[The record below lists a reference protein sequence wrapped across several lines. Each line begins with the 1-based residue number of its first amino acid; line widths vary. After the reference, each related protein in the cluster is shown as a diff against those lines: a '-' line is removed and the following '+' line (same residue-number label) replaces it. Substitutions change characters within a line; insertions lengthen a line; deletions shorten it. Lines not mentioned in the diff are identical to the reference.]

1 MLSTV
6 VQDDE
11 HNWDLHLPTLMMA
24 YRTSHHETTGA
35 TPFSLVYGREAKL
48 PEDILFNLLS
58 VEETN
63 SHGYVEA
70 LKQRV
75 QHAYQR
81 VRDHSAIKQKKQKAN
96 YDRFTWENTFENG
109 SLVWLHCPAVP
120 RGKSPKF
127 HRPWQ
132 GPFKIVKKI
141 GSVVYCIQHV
151 QNPRKRVV
159 VHANRLKRYHCQ
171 REDEHSQEDWLILP
185 SIEEQVDESVS
196 PLQTAQENISTE
208 QAMGESEETQN
219 PSSPALR
226 WSTRLRRPPE
236 RYGTVVSFTDSDSE
250 LEN

>member
-1 MLSTV
+1 MTDSPGRI
-6 VQDDE
+6 
-11 HNWDLHLPTLMMA
+11 HL
-24 YRTSHHETTGA
+24 R
-35 TPFSLVYGREAKL
+35 
-48 PEDILFNLLS
+48 
-58 VEETN
+58 
-63 SHGYVEA
+63 
-70 LKQRV
+70 
-75 QHAYQR
+75 
-81 VRDHSAIKQKKQKAN
+81 QKAN

-132 GPFKIVKKI
+132 GPRRF

-171 REDEHSQEDWLILP
+171 REDEHSQEDWLILS

-236 RYGTVVSFTDSDSE
+236 RYGTVVSLTDSDSE